1 MDYLYIII
9 HQMNLAGIDL
19 NLLVVFDAI
28 MRDRHVTRA
37 GARLGLSQPATS
49 NALARLRKL
58 TNDELFVRMAGTLQ
72 PTPIAIELASQIQ
85 PALQQIDL
93 ALTREFSFDPNA
105 SDRVFT
111 IGMSDY
117 TAFAILPKLLSKLQ
131 SIAPHIVIQIRSG
144 DRHKLMTLLDNG
156 EVDIICGVFPKNIA
170 WYHTQLLF
178 HERYVCVCHQDR
190 FPLAESL
197 SLETYVAAN
206 HLLVS
211 IAEDRIGRIDRYLA
225 KQNMQRHIAIS
236 LPHFL
241 VAPFILAQTDLVAT
255 LPERMAQVFTRVQDL
270 QMLPLPFPTEGFSV
284 FMHWLESSHRHPANT
299 WLRSLLIDI
308 SQELSTKLTISAE
321 SIEYDR

>member
-1 MDYLYIII
+1 
-9 HQMNLAGIDL
+9 MNLAGIDL

-28 MRDRHVTRA
+28 MRDRNVTRA
-37 GARLGLSQPATS
+37 GERVGLSQPATS

-58 TNDELFVRMAGTLQ
+58 TNDELFIRMAGKLQ

-85 PALQQIDL
+85 PSLQQIDR
-93 ALTREFSFDPNA
+93 ALTREFSFDPLT

-117 TAFAILPKLLSKLQ
+117 TAFALLPKLLAQIQAS
-131 SIAPHIVIQIRSG
+131 APHIVIQIRSG
-144 DRHKLMTLLDNG
+144 ERAKLMALLDNG

-178 HERYVCVCHQDR
+178 QERYVCVCHKDR
-190 FPLAESL
+190 FSLAESL
-197 SLETYVAAN
+197 SLETYAAAN

-225 KQNMQRHIAIS
+225 KQNMQRQIAIS

-241 VAPFILAQTDLVAT
+241 VAPFILARTDLVAT
-255 LPERMAQVFTRVQDL
+255 LPERIARSFAPMQDL
-270 QMLPLPFPTEGFSV
+270 QILPVPLSIEGFSI
-284 FMHWLESSHRHPANT
+284 FMHWHQSCQRHPAHT
-299 WLRSLLIDI
+299 WLRSMLIEI
-308 SQELSTKLTISAE
+308 SKTI
-321 SIEYDR
+321 

>member
-1 MDYLYIII
+1 
-9 HQMNLAGIDL
+9 MNLAGIDL

-28 MRDRHVTRA
+28 MRDRNVTRA

-58 TNDELFVRMAGTLQ
+58 TNDELFVRMSGALH

-85 PALQQIDL
+85 PSLQQIDR
-93 ALTREFSFDPNA
+93 ALTREVSFDPVH

-117 TAFAILPKLLSKLQ
+117 TSFAILPKLLSKLQ

-144 DRHKLMTLLDNG
+144 DRAKQMALLDNG

-178 HERYVCVCHQDR
+178 HERYVCVCRQDR
-190 FPLAESL
+190 FNSAESL
-197 SLETYVAAN
+197 SLENYVAAN

-241 VAPFILAQTDLVAT
+241 VAPFILARTDLVAT
-255 LPERMAQVFTRVQDL
+255 LPERIARSFTTMQDL
-270 QMLPLPFPTEGFSV
+270 QILPVPLSTEGFSV
-284 FMHWLESSHRHPANT
+284 FMHWHQSCDRHPAHT

-308 SQELSTKLTISAE
+308 GNDL
-321 SIEYDR
+321 